1 MWYCIIIFVFLGG
14 IYQSTVCDI
23 VSWYCY
29 FFFGIIEYNSQ
40 GDHCP
45 CTTLYC
51 EKVHILSRTFDIISK
66 HQLFFFL
73 LASQFP
79 GIIGTVD
86 GTHERILAVSEH
98 EPEYV
103 NRKKPLQHQY
113 PACLLCKKW
122 NSRLSVNL
130 AWSDIW
136 CKNHSG
142 KWIFPTIWMTHIAC
156 QVTSPCGHRIPCCK
170 KNWLLTPFLNP
181 ANVPVSLKQV
191 WKYVEVD
198 KFYKFSTTHLFLCYC
213 S

>member
-29 FFFGIIEYNSQ
+29 FFLVLSSIIHRVTIVLVQPYIVKRFISFPV
-40 GDHCP
+40 HS
-45 CTTLYC
+45 TLS
-51 EKVHILSRTFDIISK
+51 VSTSFS
-66 HQLFFFL
+66 FFL

-86 GTHERILAVSEH
+86 GTHVRILAVSEH

-103 NRKKPLQHQY
+103 NRKKLLQHQY

-198 KFYKFSTTHLFLCYC
+198 KFYNFSTTHLFLCYC